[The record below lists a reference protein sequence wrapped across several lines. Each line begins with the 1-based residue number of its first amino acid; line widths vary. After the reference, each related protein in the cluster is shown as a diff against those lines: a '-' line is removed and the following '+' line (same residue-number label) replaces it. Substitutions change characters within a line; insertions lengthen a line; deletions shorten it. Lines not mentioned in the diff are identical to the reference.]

1 MIQRLSSL
9 QDKGFFAGPLIQ
21 QHPHAYTHHHEDY
34 FFPPIYSQRFN
45 QDFITP
51 CTVLNPIF
59 FSFLHK
65 PSIIRSLTFLVGG
78 LRFRPFLVWM
88 DARFKWAYS
97 TWHSLAW
104 NYLVVYAATVLRW
117 DYAGIIHYRF
127 VRKVMLQGNR
137 NLQLLEDAI
146 MKSVKGSMQCSN
158 LGQLPPAQSW
168 IPRGTAATT
177 HQKIGHLL
185 FWVIVITTWLRVA
198 GCSFC
203 PSKSSKLY
211 IV

>member
-1 MIQRLSSL
+1 
-9 QDKGFFAGPLIQ
+9 
-21 QHPHAYTHHHEDY
+21 
-34 FFPPIYSQRFN
+34 
-45 QDFITP
+45 
-51 CTVLNPIF
+51 
-59 FSFLHK
+59 
-65 PSIIRSLTFLVGG
+65 VGG

-117 DYAGIIHYRF
+117 DCAGIVHYRF

-146 MKSVKGSMQCSN
+146 MKYVKGSMQCST

-203 PSKSSKLY
+203 PSKSSQLY
-211 IV
+211 IVWFQLPANTATVYWWLLH